1 MLSTA
6 PGVFTSGEELK
17 PSLLD
22 DELIKDWL
30 INYAP
35 PTSISHPLDVTPV
48 MNSPSPSPSFVALPQ
63 ITEEQKN
70 GVVWERGYLVGCIFA
85 ESWIEFLNEGF
96 LFNRGFTIPVILS
109 KIWATEL
116 K

>member
-63 ITEEQKN
+63 ITEEQKKW
-70 GVVWERGYLVGCIFA
+70 GSLGTRLSGGLHFLQKVG
-85 ESWIEFLNEGF
+85 LN
-96 LFNRGFTIPVILS
+96 S
-109 KIWATEL
+109 
-116 K
+116 

>member
-35 PTSISHPLDVTPV
+35 PTSISHPLDVTQV
-48 MNSPSPSPSFVALPQ
+48 MNSPCFNFLLLFHFRVLLSTQ
-63 ITEEQKN
+63 TEE
-70 GVVWERGYLVGCIFA
+70 
-85 ESWIEFLNEGF
+85 
-96 LFNRGFTIPVILS
+96 
-109 KIWATEL
+109 
-116 K
+116 